1 MFYRNT
7 SICSIPFDNCFF
19 FTRMYISQSLWIY
32 VCISNVCV
40 AMAVGFL
47 MVIFFEAPIM
57 HIEKLTF
64 GYLGLA
70 KLPSPIKY
78 KIQ

>member
-1 MFYRNT
+1 
-7 SICSIPFDNCFF
+7 
-19 FTRMYISQSLWIY
+19 MYISQSLWIY